1 MKVNNHYEPFDH
13 LIVDNFLQL
22 NEFNLAFAESL
33 ILQTAMIGPSET
45 GSSADIVDGKPI
57 FRKSNV
63 GIFLDSV
70 YADRKYSNILTSF
83 YKIFTEEFIGKIDT
97 KNWLYKKYLPKTNL
111 DYTLLQSYG
120 DGDYYKSHC
129 DEGLIT
135 AITLLHKTPKEY
147 SGGQLV
153 FPEYD
158 NYTVDLKSNQMI
170 MFPSGILHE
179 VLPVK
184 RNKNNFDGNR
194 FTVTKLINYNVL
206 R

>member
-1 MKVNNHYEPFDH
+1 MKVSNRYEPFDH
-13 LIVDNFLQL
+13 LIVDNFLEL
-22 NEFNLAFAESL
+22 SEFNLVFAEAL
-33 ILQTAMIGPSET
+33 ILQTVMAGPSET
-45 GSSADIVDGKPI
+45 GSSTEQINGETHY
-57 FRKSNV
+57 RKSNV
-63 GIFLDSV
+63 GIFMDEV
-70 YADRKYSNILTSF
+70 YADRKYSNILRSF
-83 YKIFTEEFIGKIDT
+83 NKIFTEPFLSKIDE

-120 DGDYYKSHC
+120 NGDYYKSHS

-135 AITLLHKTPKEY
+135 AVTVLHKTPKEY
-147 SGGQLV
+147 TGGQLT

-179 VLPVK
+179 VLPIK
-184 RNKNNFDGNR
+184 RSKNNFDGNR

>member
-13 LIVDNFLQL
+13 LIVDDFLQPS
-22 NEFNLAFAESL
+22 EFNLVFAEVL
-33 ILQTAMIGPSET
+33 ILQTAMAGPSET
-45 GSSADIVDGKPI
+45 GSSKDIIDGETF

-70 YADRKYSNILTSF
+70 YADRKYSNILKSF
-83 YKIFTEEFIGKIDT
+83 YKVFTEEFISKIDN
-97 KNWLYKKYLPKTNL
+97 KNWLYKKYLPQTNL

-120 DGDYYKSHC
+120 NGGYYKSHA

-135 AITLLHKTPKEY
+135 AVTVLHKTPKEY
-147 SGGQLV
+147 SGGQLR

-158 NYTVDLKSNQMI
+158 NYTVDLKNNQMI
-170 MFPSGILHE
+170 MFPAAISHE
-179 VLPVK
+179 VLEVK
-184 RNKNNFDGNR
+184 RTNNNFDGNR
-194 FTVTKLINYNVL
+194 FTVTKLISYNVS

>member
-1 MKVNNHYEPFDH
+1 MKVNNYYEPFDH
-13 LIVDNFLQL
+13 LIVDDFLQPS
-22 NEFNLAFAESL
+22 EFNLVFAEAL
-33 ILQTAMIGPSET
+33 ILQTAMKDPSKT
-45 GSSADIVDGKPI
+45 GSSVDVISGETI
-57 FRKSNV
+57 YRKSNV

-70 YADRKYSNILTSF
+70 YADRKYSNILNSF
-83 YKIFTEEFIGKIDT
+83 YKIFTEEFLEKIDN

-120 DGDYYKSHC
+120 DGDYYKSHS

-135 AITLLHKTPKEY
+135 AVTVLHKTPKEY
-147 SGGQLV
+147 SGGQLT

-158 NYTVDLKSNQMI
+158 DYTVDLKSNQMI

-184 RNKNNFDGNR
+184 RAKDNFDGNR

>member
-13 LIVDNFLQL
+13 LIVDDFLEL
-22 NEFNLAFAESL
+22 SEFNLVFAETL
-33 ILQTAMIGPSET
+33 ILQTVMTGPSET
-45 GSSADIVDGKPI
+45 GSSVDTIDGKKY
-57 FRKSNV
+57 FRKRNV

-70 YADRKYSNILTSF
+70 YADRKYSNILRSF
-83 YKIFTEEFIGKIDT
+83 HKIFTEEFIEKIDN
-97 KNWLYKKYLPKTNL
+97 KNWLYKKYLPKANL

-120 DGDYYKSHC
+120 DGDYYKSHS

-135 AITLLHKTPKEY
+135 AVTVLHKTPKEY
-147 SGGQLV
+147 TGGQLT
-153 FPEYD
+153 FSEYD

-179 VLPVK
+179 VLPIK
-184 RNKNNFDGNR
+184 RKKNNFDGNR
-194 FTVTKLINYNVL
+194 FTITKLINYNVL